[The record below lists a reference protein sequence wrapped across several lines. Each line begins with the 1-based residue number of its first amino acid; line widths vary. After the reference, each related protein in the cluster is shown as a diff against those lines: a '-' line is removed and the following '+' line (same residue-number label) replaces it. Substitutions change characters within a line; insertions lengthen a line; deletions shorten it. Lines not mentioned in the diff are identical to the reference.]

1 MNKDFNEYLIAIDFG
16 GVIEDTWSN
25 KKKWLYNHGFIVNT
39 PMARQEL
46 RQLIGKNLHQTM
58 LVEVYDE
65 KEMLKS
71 KTFNGAKESLQ
82 YLQSLG
88 KIAILTT
95 RSPQKR
101 ATVLE
106 WLNLIGI
113 AEFIDELVMIGDE
126 ALLPTNT
133 KIPSKLDW
141 CADHHV
147 KFLIDDDMRH
157 LTPLD
162 NHPEIFRIHY
172 QMGSNQTYFTAS
184 NLTLANDWFDI
195 VEFIKQ
201 ICLSVIT

>member
-1 MNKDFNEYLIAIDFG
+1 MSKDSNQYLTAIDLG

-25 KKKWLYNHGFIVNT
+25 KQKWLHNHGFFVKT

-46 RQLIGKNLHQTM
+46 RQLIGKELHQTM

-71 KTFNGAKESLQ
+71 KTFKGVKESLQ

-101 ATVLE
+101 ETVLE
-106 WLNLIGI
+106 WLNIIGI
-113 AEFIDELVMIGDE
+113 KGLIDELVMIGDE

-141 CADHHV
+141 CAAHNV
-147 KFLIDDDMRH
+147 KFLID
-157 LTPLD
+157 
-162 NHPEIFRIHY
+162 
-172 QMGSNQTYFTAS
+172 
-184 NLTLANDWFDI
+184 
-195 VEFIKQ
+195 
-201 ICLSVIT
+201 